1 MPKSPIAGK
10 QFEPGTLVPLAYLFA
25 ILSVFV
31 WAKEFLLPLILAVLI
46 SFLLAPVVSRLERWR
61 FPRAIA
67 VLSVVAIV
75 FAVIGLLCSTLSL
88 QALDVLPAA
97 LARRRGVA
105 AGLELAFLVV
115 GGRHRVTWAEP
126 HDLQ

>member
-1 MPKSPIAGK
+1 M
-10 QFEPGTLVPLAYLFA
+10 AYFFG

-61 FPRAIA
+61 FPRGVA

-75 FAVIGLLCSTLSL
+75 FAIIGLLCSTLSI
-88 QALDVLPAA
+88 QALDVINALPKYRENIR
-97 LARRRGVA
+97 ARWETIQKGPS
-105 AGLELAFLVV
+105 GPLNLAFHNLDALITDL
-115 GGRHRVTWAEP
+115 GKVTASAARSAAR
-126 HDLQ
+126 